1 MTRGSVESMF
11 TATTGAEIF
20 SSNLNLP
27 SDVPKSTKTRKS
39 TLPQRTAGG
48 HQKFVQRKLKP
59 LDNPEVQA
67 DELRV

>member
-20 SSNLNLP
+20 NSNSNLP
-27 SDVPKSTKTRKS
+27 YDVPKSTKTKKS

-48 HQKFVQRKLKP
+48 HQKFFQRKLKA
-59 LDNPEVQA
+59 LDHPEVEV